1 MRRNP
6 GGARHSAGKDVHERN
21 AEVPDLRGA
30 MDWLKGK
37 HAGNSWLCSG
47 YVLFSLAPKKLTVM
61 DHTWRSF

>member
-37 HAGNSWLCSG
+37 HAGNSWQLVAAMSFFH
-47 YVLFSLAPKKLTVM
+47 LHPKNLQ
-61 DHTWRSF
+61 